1 MLGWL
6 LLVHTITMYDKNNGS
21 GMALFK
27 WLILSMIL
35 MLTAVPMAWAS
46 NDVANLSQVVE
57 SEEFTK
63 VRAVAIRMLQERG
76 YQLHSI
82 QLQAVQV
89 QSQSQTPVFT
99 IIASKNGVR
108 YLIRLSYPALKIMQE
123 RRID

>member
-1 MLGWL
+1 
-6 LLVHTITMYDKNNGS
+6 
-21 GMALFK
+21 MALFK

-35 MLTAVPMAWAS
+35 MLTAVPTAWAS
-46 NDVANLSQVVE
+46 SNVTNLSQVVA

-82 QLQAVQV
+82 QLQAVQM
-89 QSQSQTPVFT
+89 QSQAQIPVFT

>member
-1 MLGWL
+1 
-6 LLVHTITMYDKNNGS
+6 
-21 GMALFK
+21 MALFK

-63 VRAVAIRMLQERG
+63 VRAAAIRMLQERG

-89 QSQSQTPVFT
+89 QSQAQIPVFT